1 MDQPPRQW
9 EKRGNIMPNNSVWKR
24 KSKDL
29 GKPEGRQHPRALLY
43 LPVEYGGNNPK
54 ALRLGHTS
62 NLSSSGVMLTLR
74 ERLRIGQRIN
84 LSIFVSLG
92 KDVEAIKVN
101 SQVVWVGA
109 DKDGSFRSGIK
120 FIDLSAHDRKKLEE
134 FFEKD

>member
-1 MDQPPRQW
+1 MS
-9 EKRGNIMPNNSVWKR
+9 NNCVWKR

-29 GKPEGRQHPRALLY
+29 GKPDGRQNPRALLY
-43 LPVEYGGNNPK
+43 LPVEYGGSNPK

-62 NLSSSGVMLTLR
+62 NLSPGGVMLNLR

-92 KDVEAIKVN
+92 KDVEAIKVS

-109 DKDGSFRSGIK
+109 FKDGTFRSGVK
-120 FIDLSAHDRKKLEE
+120 FIDLSANDRKKLEE
-134 FFEKD
+134 FCEKD